1 MASPSFP
8 PLAVIAGPTASGKS
22 AFALR
27 MAETRR
33 GVIINAD
40 ASQCYRDLHVL
51 SARPSPEETARAPHR
66 LYGFLDADTPLGA
79 AGWAALARREID
91 RAHEQGQL
99 PILVG
104 GTGLYLRTLLEGIAP
119 VPEIDPDIRTAVR
132 SLETAALAETLAR
145 EDPVMAAHLHPNDT
159 QRMARA
165 LEVIRSTG
173 VSLAHHQSQL
183 SGGLLGSVALEPA
196 VVEIDKDELGRR
208 CDARFDAMLDAGGLD
223 EVARLLSLGLDPTL
237 PVMKAIGVRPL
248 VAYLKGE
255 STREAAVLRAK
266 LDTRRYAKRQRT
278 WFRNQTPDWIR
289 LRP

>member
-1 MASPSFP
+1 MASPSLP

-40 ASQCYRDLHVL
+40 ASQCYCDLSVL
-51 SARPSPEETARAPHR
+51 SARPSPAETARAPHR
-66 LYGFLDADTPLGA
+66 LYGFLDAEAPLGA
-79 AGWAALARREID
+79 AGWADLARREIG
-91 RAHEQGQL
+91 RAHEQGLL

-104 GTGLYLRTLLEGIAP
+104 GTGLYLRTLLHGIAP
-119 VPEIDPDIRTAVR
+119 VPDIDPDVRAAVR
-132 SLETAALAETLAR
+132 ALDTGALAEALAR
-145 EDPVMAAHLHPNDT
+145 EDPGMAARLHPNDT

-173 VSLAHHQSQL
+173 ASLGDHQAQL
-183 SGGLLGSVALEPA
+183 SGGLLGAVALEPA
-196 VVEIDKDELGRR
+196 VVEIDRDELGRR
-208 CDARFDAMLDAGGLD
+208 CDARFDAMLAEGGLD
-223 EVARLLSLGLDPTL
+223 EAARLLALGLDPAL
-237 PVMKAIGVRPL
+237 PVMKAIGVPPL
-248 VAYLKGE
+248 IAHLKGDCTLGE
-255 STREAAVLRAK
+255 AVLRAK

-278 WFRNQTPDWIR
+278 WFRNQTPDWPR